1 MLPGKEDIEERKK
14 DDREGCKLDITAHF
28 CTRRHQGERET
39 MSKPITRK
47 TSKTDENLEI
57 RKTVRQ
63 TDRQIEK
70 KLNVSKHADYLDGS
84 PYL

>member
-1 MLPGKEDIEERKK
+1 MDCTVLSCLSMLPGKEDIEERKK

-57 RKTVRQ
+57 RKTDRQ
-63 TDRQIEK
+63 TDRQK
-70 KLNVSKHADYLDGS
+70 S
-84 PYL
+84 